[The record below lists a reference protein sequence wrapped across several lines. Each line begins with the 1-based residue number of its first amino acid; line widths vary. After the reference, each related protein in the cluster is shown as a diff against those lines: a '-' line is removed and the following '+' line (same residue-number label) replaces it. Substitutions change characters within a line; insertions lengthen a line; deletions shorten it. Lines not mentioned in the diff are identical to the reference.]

1 LTYLSTRRG
10 ESLQDEEFFKKT
22 IYDSDILD
30 GLETLFQQYV
40 QSNDMKKL
48 ARIRIE
54 DRNAFNAFTILCLR
68 HTVGVMTWKLR
79 HRNTRISDIF
89 SVSDEAL
96 ALVILENNALIWRN
110 KAYGINATDTTP
122 RYMKRAKDGN
132 VRKEWS
138 DEGKRCFNDIFL
150 QVRELRSFSL
160 SETNEKELMLL
171 WNQPSR
177 LNRVTVNTPQHDNR
191 DIIDEHENVQFMYE
205 G

>member
-1 LTYLSTRRG
+1 
-10 ESLQDEEFFKKT
+10 
-22 IYDSDILD
+22 
-30 GLETLFQQYV
+30 
-40 QSNDMKKL
+40 MKKL

-54 DRNAFNAFTILCLR
+54 DRNAFHAFTILCLR

-79 HRNTRISDIF
+79 HHNTRISDIF

-110 KAYGINATDTTP
+110 KAYGITATDTTP

-138 DEGKRCFNDIFL
+138 DEGKRRFNDIFL